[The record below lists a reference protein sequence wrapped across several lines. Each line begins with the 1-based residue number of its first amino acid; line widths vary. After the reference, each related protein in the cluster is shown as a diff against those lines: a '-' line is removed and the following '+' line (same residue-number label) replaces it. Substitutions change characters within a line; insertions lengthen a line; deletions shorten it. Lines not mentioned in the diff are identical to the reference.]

1 MKKLSKPFSL
11 IVLASIL
18 VASLMAQS
26 VIKDYNG
33 NPIPYVGTSWLSQT
47 VACTA
52 DTVWTE
58 VEIPDG
64 TFEMLIQ
71 PSADIKI
78 AADSL
83 YAAADNYEITLTDT
97 TAFVALP
104 VHNMATFW
112 IRRASAGTGA
122 NLLMIFKK
130 W

>member
-1 MKKLSKPFSL
+1 MKRLFIAAFLLLLVLCLS
-11 IVLASIL
+11 
-18 VASLMAQS
+18 AQYL
-26 VIKDYNG
+26 IKDNSG
-33 NPIPYVGTSWLSQT
+33 TPVPYLGTSWLSQT

-52 DTVWTE
+52 DTVLTE